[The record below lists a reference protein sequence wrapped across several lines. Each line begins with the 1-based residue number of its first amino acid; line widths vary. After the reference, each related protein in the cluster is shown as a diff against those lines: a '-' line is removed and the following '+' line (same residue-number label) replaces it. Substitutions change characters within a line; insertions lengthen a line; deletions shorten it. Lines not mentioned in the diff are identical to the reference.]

1 MYKTSPQEMLKSQ
14 SNWIMDL
21 AKSKE
26 LGSETFLQSIKD
38 NLPDVWE
45 HYKPTWKKQKID
57 VEKKLETMKKI

>member
-1 MYKTSPQEMLKSQ
+1 
-14 SNWIMDL
+14 MDL